1 MKKHL
6 LTMLLA
12 FGSVALF
19 AQTTVKGKIVD
30 SETGEALIGATVV
43 QKGTGNGAI
52 TNMNGGFSLTVEE
65 NATLSISYVGYKPIE
80 INSNDDLSRIT
91 LEVSEFGLKEIEV
104 LASVAIDR
112 KTPVAVST
120 IRKEVILEK
129 ASNQEFPEL
138 LKSTPGVYAT
148 KQGGGY
154 GDSRVNLRGF
164 NSENVAVLI
173 NGVPVNDMENGR
185 VFWSNWAGLTDV
197 TTSMQVQ
204 RGLGAS
210 KVAVPSIGGTINIL
224 TQNTDAQE
232 GGNIFFGIGNN
243 NYQKSSFYVSTGLS
257 DDGWALS
264 FAGAKITGDG
274 FVDGTQFIGYNYFF
288 NMSKILNDKHSLS
301 LTGFGAP
308 QSHGQRQ
315 SRKTIEE
322 IRNSERD
329 IRLNTDYGFLDG
341 ELTSVEDNFYHKPQF
356 SLNHYWTIND
366 KMDLSTAAYVSFG
379 TGGGGGSGGSLLR
392 RGDGLYDLE
401 GTRQA
406 NFDNNI
412 PNGGD
417 GNATGFLRASRN
429 DHKWYGVL
437 STLDNK
443 INSNLSVQGGIDL
456 RYYRGIHF
464 TDLTNQLGAD
474 YVLDDSDINAPNR
487 QTRLGDKIFYNNDG
501 IVLWQG
507 LFGQVEYNK
516 DDLSVFGSVSLSN
529 TSFKRVDYF
538 QYFSDDT
545 KARIDANAALR
556 DFYIARQDGDTQAER
571 ETNFNDLFAQ
581 NQETEFQNFLGYQIK
596 GGANYRLTKNHNVFV
611 NAGFFTKAPDFTNVF
626 LDFSNEINEEVE
638 LQKIVSF
645 EVGYGY
651 RSANFNANINAYR
664 TNWNDRTFVERFQI
678 GDTLYT
684 ANLLGVDALH
694 QGIELDFAYQVNS
707 LITIN
712 GMASFGD
719 WTWANDL
726 TDIKIFNENQVEVAE
741 VDLYISGLKVGNA
754 AQTTAA
760 LGFDVK
766 LFDGFKVGLNANYYA
781 NNYADY
787 NPNDRGDESQI
798 GVQPWQIPDYVNVD
812 LDFNYKFKVGNNDA
826 VFYGNVNNLLNEDYI
841 TDANDGSASTVLVYY
856 GTGTQWTAGLRLKF

>member
-1 MKKHL
+1 MRKIL
-6 LTMLLA
+6 LTL
-12 FGSVALF
+12 LF
-19 AQTTVKGKIVD
+19 AVGSIALIAQSTVSGKVVD
-30 SETGEALIGATVV
+30 AETGEALIGATVV
-43 QKGTGNGAI
+43 QKGTSNGAI
-52 TNMNGGFSLTVEE
+52 TNLNGGFSLIV
-65 NATLSISYVGYKPIE
+65 ADGAILSISYVGYDPIE
-80 INSNDDLSRIT
+80 ISSNEDLSSIS
-91 LEVSEFGLKEIEV
+91 LEISEFGLKEIEV
-104 LASVAIDR
+104 LASVATDR

-120 IRKEVILEK
+120 IRKEVILER

-224 TQNTDAQE
+224 TQNTDAEE
-232 GGNIFFGIGNN
+232 GGNVFFGVGNDS
-243 NYQKSSFYVSTGLS
+243 YQKASFYVSTGLT

-264 FAGAKITGDG
+264 FSGAKITGNG
-274 FVDGTQFIGYNYFF
+274 FVDGTQFEGYNYFF
-288 NMSKILNDKHSLS
+288 NVSKILNENHSLS

-308 QSHGQRQ
+308 QRHGQRQ
-315 SRKTIEE
+315 SRKTITE
-322 IRNSERD
+322 IRESERG
-329 IRLNTDYGFLDG
+329 IRLNTDYGILDG
-341 ELTSVEDNFYHKPQF
+341 EITSVEDNFYHKPQF

-366 KMDLSTAAYVSFG
+366 KMDLSTAAYVSTG
-379 TGGGGGSGGSLLR
+379 TGGGGGTGGTLLR

-406 NFDNNI
+406 NFDNNVES
-412 PNGGD
+412 GGD

-437 STLDNK
+437 STLENRV
-443 INSNLSVQGGIDL
+443 NSNLSVQAGIDL
-456 RYYRGIHF
+456 RYYRGLHF

-487 QTRLGDKIFYNNDG
+487 QAQLGDKIFYNNDG
-501 IVLWQG
+501 IVLWEG
-507 LFGQVEYNK
+507 VFGQVEYNK
-516 DDLSVFGSVSLSN
+516 DALSVFASAALSN
-529 TSFKRVDYF
+529 TSFRRVDYF
-538 QYFSDDT
+538 QYFSKDT
-545 KARIDANAALR
+545 KARIEADPGLR
-556 DFYIARQDGDTQAER
+556 DFYVNRQDGDTQAER
-571 ETNFNDLFAQ
+571 EANFNDLFAQ
-581 NQETEFQNFLGYQIK
+581 NQKTDFQNFLGYQIK

-611 NAGFFTKAPDFTNVF
+611 NAGFFTKAPDFRNVF

-638 LQKIVSF
+638 LQKIISF
-645 EVGYGY
+645 ELGYGY
-651 RSANFNANINAYR
+651 RSGNFNANVNAYR
-664 TNWNDRTFVERFQI
+664 TNWLDRTFVERFQI

-694 QGIELDFAYQVNS
+694 QGIELDFAYQLTS
-707 LITIN
+707 KITIN

-719 WTWANDL
+719 WTWSNDL

-741 VDLYISGLKVGNA
+741 VDLFISGLKVGNA

-760 LGFDVK
+760 LGLDVK

-781 NNYADY
+781 NNFADY
-787 NPNDRGDESQI
+787 NPNDRGDETQV
-798 GVQPWQIPDYVNVD
+798 GVQPWQIPDYVNLD
-812 LDFNYKFKVGNNDA
+812 LDFNYKFRVGNNDA
-826 VFYGNVNNLLNEDYI
+826 IFYGNINNLLNEDYI
-841 TDANDGSASTVLVYY
+841 TDANDGSASTALVYF